1 MFCSDITTIS
11 IIMNIVFSDGIMTE
25 YGNEYGNEIL

>member
-1 MFCSDITTIS
+1 MFCSDITTFS
-11 IIMNIVFSDGIMTE
+11 IIMNIVFLDGIITA